1 VSGPRGLRI
10 ATELPAYRA
19 AAAQLPVTAVPP
31 APAGSSEARGALV
44 VVPGVGPWWRG
55 IRAARDAGAA
65 AAIVADPV
73 TVPPEAVDA
82 LDVPP
87 DIPVIVERPR
97 LRPDVAADALSG
109 REGGP
114 TLISIEAAAAS
125 AGFEAVLRDAVGW
138 ARTLAGA
145 PDVPPALRSAAA
157 TPHGRMALLD
167 AGLPGGAVPVSVLA
181 AVLQG
186 KRCGGLVRVLALGTV
201 RTEVTID
208 QPAGMARVQR
218 CAADGDLVAP
228 ARFEASARLALRR
241 AAAACA
247 EGREVPDLRELLVDA
262 AVVRAMAQ
270 A

>member
-1 VSGPRGLRI
+1 MSGPRGLRI

-19 AAAQLPVTAVPP
+19 AAAQLPVTAVPLD
-31 APAGSSEARGALV
+31 PAGSAQVRGALV

-55 IRAARDAGAA
+55 ILAARDAGAA

-73 TVPPEAVDA
+73 TVPPEAAEVLA
-82 LDVPP
+82 VPP
-87 DIPVIVERPR
+87 GIPVIVERPR
-97 LRPDVAADALSG
+97 LRADLAGDALSG
-109 REGGP
+109 RAGGP

-138 ARTLAGA
+138 ARTLTGPPEAG
-145 PDVPPALRSAAA
+145 PVLRSAAA

-167 AGLPGGAVPVSVLA
+167 AGPPDGAVPVSLLA

-186 KRCGGLVRVLALGTV
+186 KQCGGLVKVLALGTV

-208 QPAGMARVQR
+208 QQAGLARVQR
-218 CAADGDLVAP
+218 STADGDLVAP

-247 EGREVPDLRELLVDA
+247 DGREVADLRELLLDA
-262 AVVRAMAQ
+262 AVVSAMSFT
-270 A
+270 